1 MRASG
6 SVLVPTAISIFCI
19 ALIEVPVA
27 WWLSHRM
34 GLNGIWVAYPVA
46 FTAMLTLQASYYRF
60 AWRKKTIS
68 RLI

>member
-6 SVLVPTAISIFCI
+6 SVLVPTGISIFCI

-27 WWLSHRM
+27 WWLSHRF

-46 FTAMLTLQASYYRF
+46 FTAMLTLQGCYYRF
-60 AWRKKTIS
+60 VWSKKAIR